1 MRGFKMR
8 KFEFKLFRGK
18 KMISRARSFKT
29 HQKSAEEQLD
39 KKEDWFVSQ
48 PADDF
53 KNQAGP
59 APEFDHEGYY
69 TL

>member
-1 MRGFKMR
+1 MGKFKTREFKTRKLEMRGFKMR

-39 KKEDWFVSQ
+39 KKED
-48 PADDF
+48 
-53 KNQAGP
+53 
-59 APEFDHEGYY
+59 
-69 TL
+69 